1 MEGEFMEKEKRGIVI
16 SPESGREIDAI
27 YAGDR
32 VVRKESIDYLKSVEE
47 WKIEH
52 FYKGHIKEIEKW
64 MKDLSIVEKAFLFS
78 IVPYISYNDCHLAY
92 GNGVDIG
99 TEDLV
104 EITGLS
110 RGAVYEAINSLVKK
124 DILYKGRNSKNRQY
138 FVNPWLFAKGSRINK
153 VLKTMF
159 KNYRIRVLGG
169 VRWKDAGQYPKL

>member
-1 MEGEFMEKEKRGIVI
+1 MGKEKRGIIVN
-16 SPESGREIDAI
+16 PESGKEIDAI

-32 VVRKESIDYLKSVEE
+32 VVRKESIDYLKSVDE
-47 WKIEH
+47 WKIEN
-52 FYKGHIKEIEKW
+52 FYKGHIKELEKW
-64 MKDLSIVEKAFLFS
+64 MKELSNVEKAFLFS

-104 EITGLS
+104 EISGLS
-110 RGAVYEAINSLVKK
+110 RGAVYEAINSLIKK
-124 DILYKGRNSKNRQY
+124 DIIYKGRNSKNRQY